1 VIIPGFGGLIADYA
15 PARIHPV
22 RHTLTPPTKTV
33 AFNGALTRNDGLL
46 VDALSHALGVPASEA
61 RQMVRNA
68 VANLQAELDS
78 AQRTELPG
86 IGVFRRAMGRG
97 LEFEYT
103 GTQNLLTAS
112 YGLPELVSRPVRAT
126 DALLARERQPTAP
139 QLTVAGRSRR
149 AARVFN
155 VAASTILAGLML
167 SAGYLFALRLGH
179 LPDSLGILPDSLV
192 VQEQKMPP
200 SAMKPK
206 TRARQQATLA
216 NHGWSENDEFVPDG
230 APDAEPPVSAATP
243 TTNDWDTAAVATA
256 SATKPVAPAPK
267 PAVVDAKAPKA
278 EVAVTPTKTA
288 PVAKTVSSVPASA
301 SDVSSTT
308 IKSRTGR
315 FYVVAGSYD
324 TPRSVEQ
331 AREALARK
339 NRPAQVLWPVRPT
352 RTSAGS
358 RFYRLT
364 VGEFADKATADRSL
378 SQLRKQYGSSLWVL
392 QY

>member
-1 VIIPGFGGLIADYA
+1 
-15 PARIHPV
+15 
-22 RHTLTPPTKTV
+22 
-33 AFNGALTRNDGLL
+33 
-46 VDALSHALGVPASEA
+46 
-61 RQMVRNA
+61 
-68 VANLQAELDS
+68 
-78 AQRTELPG
+78 
-86 IGVFRRAMGRG
+86 
-97 LEFEYT
+97 
-103 GTQNLLTAS
+103 
-112 YGLPELVSRPVRAT
+112 
-126 DALLARERQPTAP
+126 
-139 QLTVAGRSRR
+139 
-149 AARVFN
+149 
-155 VAASTILAGLML
+155 
-167 SAGYLFALRLGH
+167 
-179 LPDSLGILPDSLV
+179 
-192 VQEQKMPP
+192 
-200 SAMKPK
+200 
-206 TRARQQATLA
+206 
-216 NHGWSENDEFVPDG
+216 
-230 APDAEPPVSAATP
+230 
-243 TTNDWDTAAVATA
+243 
-256 SATKPVAPAPK
+256 VAPAPK